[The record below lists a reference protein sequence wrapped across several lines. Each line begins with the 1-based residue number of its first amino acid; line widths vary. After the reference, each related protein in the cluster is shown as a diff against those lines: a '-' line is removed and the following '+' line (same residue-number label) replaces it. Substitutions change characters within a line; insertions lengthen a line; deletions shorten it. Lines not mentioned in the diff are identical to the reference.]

1 MFIKVIITLT
11 AVSSMVIIFVII
23 IPRKTLNH
31 GDKPR
36 RSFAGNA
43 CDVFIPGYQV
53 REKTVSGSRQYPIKV
68 GVLLYTLTALSD
80 GPANTAI

>member
-11 AVSSMVIIFVII
+11 AVSSMVIIFI